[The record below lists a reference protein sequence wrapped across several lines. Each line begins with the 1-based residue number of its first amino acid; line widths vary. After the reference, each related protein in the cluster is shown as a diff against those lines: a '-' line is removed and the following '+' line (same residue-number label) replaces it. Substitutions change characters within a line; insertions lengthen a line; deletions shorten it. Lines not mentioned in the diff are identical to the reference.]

1 MLSVWVCT
9 YLLNRAKEN
18 ILSKLTPFDLCTL
31 VPCLHAVLQI
41 YKLQLLIR
49 AKFKLLNSQNA
60 KLHLDIYGCIS
71 AAMKSC
77 DHALFL
83 QNVQCCLSIRH
94 VEHQAS
100 FSLNC
105 LVHKK
110 TFCIDLCKSHP
121 PKGDVFEQPK
131 EQSGCV
137 EALHPSRVT
146 TVVEGAIPALIPPSY
161 ELCSKEN

>member
-1 MLSVWVCT
+1 MGEGMGGGLSTALRVITALTFGLDRGFPAAYCERPKMLSVWVCT

-71 AAMKSC
+71 VAMKSC

-83 QNVQCCLSIRH
+83 
-94 VEHQAS
+94 
-100 FSLNC
+100 
-105 LVHKK
+105 
-110 TFCIDLCKSHP
+110 
-121 PKGDVFEQPK
+121 
-131 EQSGCV
+131 
-137 EALHPSRVT
+137 
-146 TVVEGAIPALIPPSY
+146 
-161 ELCSKEN
+161 